1 MAKLITLVMVG
12 LLLFLLACS
21 GEPEFA
27 ESRDSA
33 DELSVTSQSKSA
45 AVEEAG
51 VFAASAALSFAMG
64 DTEDGRV
71 ALGMALQ
78 TLERKVISSAT
89 VSIKVKVVE
98 EAVAQIRTIADG
110 VGGFV
115 EQLSSSGSAK
125 RQQASMTVRVPE
137 DQFFT
142 ALERIETLGEVQSKN
157 VGSEDVSEQFIDLEA
172 RLRSTLREEES
183 MLALLGRSVTV
194 SEVLAIE
201 RELARVRSEIERLQ
215 GQLNFLERRVAL
227 ATISVF
233 LSPPQVQ
240 LALPPSGSL
249 SMEVADV
256 TGSLEEAKAR
266 VVSLDGLVE
275 EVFLSVLDGK
285 ERAELVLR
293 VRTADFNRMMAFLES
308 QGKVKLKEVREGTV
322 QDEIEGDT
330 SQPSGGAGDEEEPEA
345 RIELSLLEEEGSLS
359 LALIF
364 GITGAIGA
372 VVLLVLLALIFYI
385 TAKSTRRRRRNF

>member
-27 ESRDSA
+27 ESPDSA
-33 DELSVTSQSKSA
+33 DELSVTSQSKFA

-51 VFAASAALSFAMG
+51 VFAAPAALSFAMG

-71 ALGMALQ
+71 AAGLALQ
-78 TLERKVISSAT
+78 TLQRKVISSAT
-89 VSIKVKVVE
+89 ISIKVKVVE
-98 EAVAQIRTIADG
+98 EAMAQIRTFAED

-115 EQLSSSGSAK
+115 EQLSSSGSDK
-125 RQQASMTVRVPE
+125 RQQASMTVRVPQ

-157 VGSEDVSEQFIDLEA
+157 VGSEDVSEQFIDLDA

-227 ATISVF
+227 ATISIF
-233 LSPPQVQ
+233 LSPPKVQ

-285 ERAELVLR
+285 EKADLTLR
-293 VRTADFNRMMAFLES
+293 VRTADFDRMMAFLES

-345 RIELSLLEEEGSLS
+345 RIELSLLEEDGFLS

-364 GITGAIGA
+364 GITVASGA
-372 VVLLVLLALIFYI
+372 VVLLFLLGAILYI
-385 TAKSTRRRRRNF
+385 TARSTRRRRRSS

>member
-1 MAKLITLVMVG
+1 
-12 LLLFLLACS
+12 
-21 GEPEFA
+21 
-27 ESRDSA
+27 
-33 DELSVTSQSKSA
+33 
-45 AVEEAG
+45 
-51 VFAASAALSFAMG
+51 
-64 DTEDGRV
+64 
-71 ALGMALQ
+71 
-78 TLERKVISSAT
+78 
-89 VSIKVKVVE
+89 
-98 EAVAQIRTIADG
+98 
-110 VGGFV
+110 
-115 EQLSSSGSAK
+115 
-125 RQQASMTVRVPE
+125 MTVRVPQ

-240 LALPPSGSL
+240 LALPPSGTL

-256 TGSLEEAKAR
+256 TGSLAEAKAR

-285 ERAELVLR
+285 ERADLTLR
-293 VRTADFNRMMAFLES
+293 VRTADFDRMMAFLES
-308 QGKVKLKEVREGTV
+308 QGQVKIKEVREGTV

-330 SQPSGGAGDEEEPEA
+330 SQPSGGAGGDEEPEA

-359 LALIF
+359 LTLIF
-364 GITGAIGA
+364 GITVASGA
-372 VVLLVLLALIFYI
+372 VVLLFLLGLIFYI
-385 TAKSTRRRRRNF
+385 TARSTRRRRRSF